1 MWRSWGLF
9 ALEGLTVLVLFAV
22 AVTMVG
28 ITVGRSRRDEDGQ
41 LRVRDLGARQQA
53 LSKALQPKRGQD
65 RPKLYV
71 LHFTGDIRATHAVA
85 LREEITAV
93 VGVATPRDEVV
104 VRLNNPGG
112 TVHEQGFAASQL
124 LRLRQRDIPL
134 TVCVDTMAASGGY
147 LMACVANRIVAA
159 PFAVVGSIGVIAVVP
174 KVHRLL
180 ERAGVDVEQYT
191 AGRYKRTVTPFG
203 ATTED
208 AREKLTEELAQ
219 THELFKSWVA
229 AHRPQVDLDRVATG
243 EHWYGTTALELGL
256 VDEILTS
263 DDYLLRAREERDIV
277 ELRYR
282 TRIPVSRR
290 LLGSGVGALVGR
302 RLGGAPL
309 GGS

>member
-1 MWRSWGLF
+1 
-9 ALEGLTVLVLFAV
+9 
-22 AVTMVG
+22 
-28 ITVGRSRRDEDGQ
+28 
-41 LRVRDLGARQQA
+41 
-53 LSKALQPKRGQD
+53 
-65 RPKLYV
+65 
-71 LHFTGDIRATHAVA
+71 
-85 LREEITAV
+85 
-93 VGVATPRDEVV
+93 
-104 VRLNNPGG
+104 
-112 TVHEQGFAASQL
+112 
-124 LRLRQRDIPL
+124 
-134 TVCVDTMAASGGY
+134 
-147 LMACVANRIVAA
+147 
-159 PFAVVGSIGVIAVVP
+159 
-174 KVHRLL
+174 VHRLL

-191 AGRYKRTVTPFG
+191 AGRYKRTVTPYG

-290 LLGSGVGALVGR
+290 LLGSGVGRLVGR
-302 RLGGAPL
+302 RLGGARL